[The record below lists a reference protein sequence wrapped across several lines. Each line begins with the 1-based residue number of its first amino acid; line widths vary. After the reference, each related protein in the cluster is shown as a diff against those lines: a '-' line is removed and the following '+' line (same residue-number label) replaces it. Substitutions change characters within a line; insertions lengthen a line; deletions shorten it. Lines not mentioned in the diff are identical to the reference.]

1 MKEGDDV
8 RFEGPLGDFSL
19 RESER
24 PIVFVAGATGFAPVK
39 SMVEDAFRAGSSD
52 RSTSTGACG
61 AQGSLSARP
70 AARWAREHEN
80 FHFIPVLSE
89 PAPED
94 HWSGRTGLV
103 HEAILTDFPELKGR
117 KSTPAAR

>member
-1 MKEGDDV
+1 MPGGRFTTHVFESMKEGDEI
-8 RFEGPLGDFSL
+8 RFEGPIGDFSL

-39 SMVEDAFRAGSSD
+39 SMVEDAFQRGLKRQIHLYWGVKQLKD
-52 RSTSTGACG
+52 LYLPELPRSG
-61 AQGSLSARP
+61 RK
-70 AARWAREHEN
+70 EHAN

-94 HWSGRTGLV
+94 NWTGRTGLV
-103 HEAILTDFPELKGR
+103 HEAILD
-117 KSTPAAR
+117 